1 MSRASRKIYGQLETS
16 PAELKLLDNILIYSN
31 GNLYGELKDITPL
44 YAFHTANAS
53 NLTYFRS
60 KAKEDKVATFI
71 REVLIKDPFLNEGRR
86 AAQTTEYIRERYKK
100 KFDRKT
106 VAKALERAFESK
118 LLKREDRTGEQSVYY
133 YSLII
138 PLEGT

>member
-1 MSRASRKIYGQLETS
+1 KIFS
-16 PAELKLLDNILIYSN
+16 KKPVKL
-31 GNLYGELKDITPL
+31 GKLKDITPL